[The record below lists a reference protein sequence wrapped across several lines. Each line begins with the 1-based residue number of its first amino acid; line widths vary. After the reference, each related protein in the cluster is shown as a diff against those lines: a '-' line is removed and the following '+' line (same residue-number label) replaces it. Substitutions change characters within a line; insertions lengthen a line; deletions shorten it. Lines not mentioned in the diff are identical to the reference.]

1 MKRFRSSEDIDH
13 YAPDKDKDK
22 DKDKPPSHRPFYS
35 PNKSSD
41 PRGKSL
47 LSYRFERDPPDPFRL
62 SRKRSDHDLLRRK
75 TSSGPPLPD
84 RHSDRRAHCPD
95 SLERDGVGSYPS
107 SRGLPHRSDGFSIPK
122 KEFPKGVRSDRDR
135 SRREGNSSSSSSWHR
150 IGNASK
156 DLDEARDGRSGGFA
170 LDRERKVLRD
180 GRSPTWSKDSG
191 SDQSKRAFLD
201 VSWKVRG
208 KDKEKS
214 PGLSRGDS
222 GSEQQSKMSSP
233 LLNPSGVKAEE
244 KKDDAKEK
252 SPSWSCEQSRSFAA
266 KRSAEEPVESGSNS
280 EMEEGQLEPEDAVKP
295 GLKSDGTTGYGS
307 ENGSMEL
314 TNHVGHPTEK
324 EAGMDVGN
332 ECAEKSGGKGVFGTD
347 NVEESG
353 EKEDEVIP
361 DKLKNS
367 VDGTSRSVRDESE
380 TESDSVTG
388 RHGGL
393 PKDEVESSGIHFVPM
408 EGTDTDAFCGRPTT
422 NEDGVEKDASIGI
435 KLPEE
440 GEEARELHLGNLE
453 VSRLLKHQSGLSG
466 ERPRPVPVDR
476 GKSVTF
482 VPISVA
488 DGAGGRELVR
498 TDSRGITTSGNLD
511 EEGPSARG
519 FELFSRS
526 PVRKPEKVDNSG
538 VIERKDDKME
548 MEPLDL
554 SLSLPNVLLPIG
566 ARDVVAAP
574 ASPSQGRS
582 LQSWSS
588 FRTISEGFTAS
599 ISCSGSQS
607 FFHNPSC
614 SLTQNSLDFEQ
625 SVKSRPLFQGV
636 DWQALAQSESKHNE
650 PAFQGTVSNGNGYL
664 HHQSQALKVNSNNSQ
679 PSHGLNL
686 RVLEGSSGTPSG
698 LDRQLSLHRQASDG
712 RTKLHD
718 DEVKSPSQSAG
729 SHEMGTMQ
737 PFERKLRTGSN
748 YSGSLYWSSS
758 QNAREQMLSGSE
770 LIESL
775 IEKIVSEPLSEMA
788 GKFHEM
794 QGEVLT
800 RLKESVYEMMVS
812 PDKRRRLLL
821 LKEALQERPD
831 FTMEMLLKCHRSQ
844 LEIMVALKTEQSEFL
859 RRQTTLSTSDL
870 AEVFLNM
877 RCRNVDCR
885 SPLPVNECDCK
896 VCMRKTG
903 FCSECMC
910 LLCFKF
916 DMASNTCSWVG
927 CDLCLHW
934 CHVDCAIRESYIR
947 NGSSAS
953 GTLVTSEVQFYCVAC
968 DHPSEMFGFVKDVFQ
983 NFAKEWSA
991 ENFRRELEYVRRIFH
1006 YSKDVRGR
1014 WLYGFADQMLGRLAD
1029 KANLPEV
1036 YNHVV
1041 TLLKETDPTKFVNE
1055 PDARMDSRKEKNA
1068 VAGPSQDVSWLKAV
1082 IADKNLQGERI
1093 AIDIPVNNLVRNER
1107 IILDSVTLSDREG
1120 PLFDEL
1126 ESIVRIKHAE
1136 AKMFQARA
1144 DDARREAEGLRR
1156 IAVAKNEK
1164 TEEEFRTR
1172 IAKLRL
1178 TEAEEVRKQK
1188 SEELQALERSH
1199 REYSN
1204 MKIRMEADIK
1214 DLLLKM
1220 EATKRNMAP

>member
-1 MKRFRSSEDIDH
+1 MKRFRSSEDLDH
-13 YAPDKDKDK
+13 YAHDK

-47 LSYRFERDPPDPFRL
+47 LSSYSSRFDRDPPDPSRL

-75 TSSGPPLPD
+75 TSSGPPPPD
-84 RHSDRRAHCPD
+84 RYSDRKAHCPD
-95 SLERDGVGSYPS
+95 SLERDGGGPHPS
-107 SRGLPHRSDGFSIPK
+107 TRGLPHRSDGFSIPK

-135 SRREGNSSSSSSWHR
+135 SRREGNSSSSSWHR

-156 DLDEARDGRSGGFA
+156 DLDEPKGGRSGGVA
-170 LDRERKVLRD
+170 PDRDRKVPRD

-214 PGLSRGDS
+214 SGLSRGDS
-222 GSEQQSKMSSP
+222 GSEQQSKISSP
-233 LLNPSGVKAEE
+233 VLNPSDVKAEG
-244 KKDDAKEK
+244 KKDDTKEK
-252 SPSWSCEQSRSFAA
+252 SPSWSSEQSRSFAA
-266 KRSAEEPVESGSNS
+266 KRIAEGHVESGSTS
-280 EMEEGQLEPEDAVKP
+280 EMEEGQLEPEDAGKP
-295 GLKSDGTTGYGS
+295 GLDSDGATGNGS
-307 ENGSMEL
+307 ENGPVEPADHAEHL
-314 TNHVGHPTEK
+314 TEE
-324 EAGMDVGN
+324 EAGMEVGD
-332 ECAEKSGGKGVFGTD
+332 EAAEGSIGKGGFVPD

-361 DKLKNS
+361 DQLKNS

-388 RHGGL
+388 KHGDL
-393 PKDEVESSGIHFVPM
+393 PKDVMESSGIHFVPM
-408 EGTDTDAFCGRPTT
+408 EGTDTDAFSRKLSP
-422 NEDGVEKDASIGI
+422 NEEGVGKDASLDI

-440 GEEARELHLGNLE
+440 GAEAQELHLRNLE
-453 VSRLLKHQSGLSG
+453 DSGLLKHQSGLSG
-466 ERPRPVPVDR
+466 EQPRPVPVDR

-482 VPISVA
+482 VPINVA
-488 DGAGGRELVR
+488 DGEWVR
-498 TDSRGITTSGNLD
+498 TDSRGFATSGNL
-511 EEGPSARG
+511 EEVGPSARG
-519 FELFSRS
+519 FELFSLL

-538 VIERKDDKME
+538 VIEQKDDKME

-566 ARDVVAAP
+566 ARDAGMAP
-574 ASPSQGRS
+574 TSPSQGRS

-588 FRTISEGFTAS
+588 FRTNSEGFTAS
-599 ISCSGSQS
+599 ISCSGTQS

-636 DWQALAQSESKHNE
+636 DWQALAQCESKHDE
-650 PAFQGTVSNGNGYL
+650 PTFQGTVSNGNGYL
-664 HHQSQALKVNSNNSQ
+664 HLQSQTLKGNSNGQ
-679 PSHGLNL
+679 LIHGLNL

-712 RTKLHD
+712 RKKLRD
-718 DEVKSPSQSAG
+718 DGGKSPSQSAG

-737 PFERKLRTGSN
+737 RFDRKRGTSSN
-748 YSGSLYWSSS
+748 YSGSLYRSSG
-758 QNAREQMLSGSE
+758 QNSLEQTLSGSE
-770 LIESL
+770 FIESL
-775 IEKIVSEPLSEMA
+775 IEKIVSEPLSETS

-794 QGEVLT
+794 QGDVLT

-812 PDKRRRLLL
+812 TDKHRKFLVF
-821 LKEALQERPD
+821 KEALQERSD

-859 RRQTTLSTSDL
+859 RQQTTLSTSDL
-870 AEVFLNM
+870 AEIFLNM
-877 RCRNVDCR
+877 RCRNLDCR

-896 VCMRKTG
+896 VCVRKTG
-903 FCSECMC
+903 FCGECMC

-934 CHVDCAIRESYIR
+934 CHVDCAIRGSYIR
-947 NGSSAS
+947 NGPSAS

-968 DHPSEMFGFVKDVFQ
+968 DHPSEMFGFVNDVFQ
-983 NFAKEWSA
+983 NFAKDWSA

-1006 YSKDVRGR
+1006 CSKDARGR

-1029 KANLPEV
+1029 KANLREV
-1036 YNHVV
+1036 YNNVI
-1041 TLLKETDPTKFVNE
+1041 TLLKEADPTKLVNE
-1055 PDARMDSRKEKNA
+1055 LDACLDSRKEKNT
-1068 VAGPSQDVSWLKAV
+1068 VAGPSQDVSWVKAI
-1082 IADKNLQGERI
+1082 IADKNFQGECV
-1093 AIDIPVNNLVRNER
+1093 AIDIPGNNSVRNER
-1107 IILDSVTLSDREG
+1107 IVLDSDTLRSDKEE

-1126 ESIVRIKHAE
+1126 ESIVRMKHAE
-1136 AKMFQARA
+1136 VKMFQARA

-1156 IAVAKNEK
+1156 IIVAKNEK
-1164 TEEEFRTR
+1164 IEEEFRAR

-1199 REYSN
+1199 REYLN

-1220 EATKRNMAP
+1220 EATKRTMAP